1 MLRLNAWLSD
11 CRVNSVYPANTNDPA
26 QPDRRSTV
34 GGCPRGVGLG
44 SRRRSW
50 GNDSQGVFA
59 GGIFAQSL
67 LWFAVVFAVLVPTW
81 AEASVVYNSANDS
94 FYMVVRKS
102 INWSD
107 ARAESQSLQH
117 EGRVGHLATVTSA
130 AENLF
135 LTNTFDN
142 SLIHYTWL
150 GGYQPPGSIE
160 SAGGWSWVT
169 GEAFSFSNWFRGSEP
184 NGGDFE
190 NELVFDHLFTTS
202 GKTWNDLRGEWM
214 TAGYIVEFSGL
225 SDLGQLP
232 KESGGGGGGG
242 GGDPPNPNPVPE
254 PQVATLAVVAV
265 SLLWLM
271 RLRQRT
277 PGKLCSA
284 ES

>member
-1 MLRLNAWLSD
+1 
-11 CRVNSVYPANTNDPA
+11 
-26 QPDRRSTV
+26 
-34 GGCPRGVGLG
+34 
-44 SRRRSW
+44 
-50 GNDSQGVFA
+50 
-59 GGIFAQSL
+59 
-67 LWFAVVFAVLVPTW
+67 
-81 AEASVVYNSANDS
+81 
-94 FYMVVRKS
+94 
-102 INWSD
+102 
-107 ARAESQSLQH
+107 LQH

-225 SDLGQLP
+225 SDLGQPP

-242 GGDPPNPNPVPE
+242 GGDTPNPNPVPE
-254 PQVATLAVVAV
+254 PEVATLAVVAV